1 MNTGFSINGDSYLLY
16 ELASIVEGTF
26 SLSVKSGLLSGEAP
40 RIEVRQPLSLRSS
53 LFAPLPTVESRRP
66 SPFGRVSSPLS
77 LPVETDS
84 PLIILLFL
92 L

>member
-26 SLSVKSGLLSGEAP
+26 SLSVKSGLLSGEAL
-40 RIEVRQPLSLRSS
+40 RIEVRQ
-53 LFAPLPTVESRRP
+53 
-66 SPFGRVSSPLS
+66 PLS